1 MNKRKITMKTPI
13 LHFINYVK
21 QFDKEYDSTPKSF
34 NLERKAN
41 KKLYQMVIKKKLGKR
56 KRENETIR
64 I

>member
-13 LHFINYVK
+13 LYFINFLR
-21 QFDKEYDSTPKSF
+21 QFNKECEPITSKRF

-56 KRENETIR
+56 KRER
-64 I
+64 